1 MLGSYLVEKGRT
13 RMFSHNIVFSEF
25 SINAVL
31 GTLLS
36 SVSVKK
42 QSIHGLKVLGKNLA
56 IGAITVPVTAI
67 AVKTLFPNRKLDLK
81 LTAITHSIIGFYGV
95 AHRPVPMLMGGADAV
110 ASNSGCGYEDGR
122 YTDSIDVDPI
132 DMSDSLYY
140 SQGMGPSTGMP
151 GAIVPAVLSS
161 IYSRYIS
168 RLSQASLGELFFDE
182 LYKNYDAT
190 YLEDLEACFFRP
202 LGNYLEVIN
211 HPEESDVLE
220 ELDSE
225 SKRTYTICKV
235 ATRAL
240 SLGIIAYKEYT
251 KFSEILRENPNN
263 LKAALLK
270 YGASFMLDYGQFY
283 LARRFSVS
291 ITNELN
297 GFVNQRLSVENKI
310 NLNHTLVSEVNFSAA
325 NGTLAYLRERMTS
338 Y

>member
-1 MLGSYLVEKGRT
+1 
-13 RMFSHNIVFSEF
+13 
-25 SINAVL
+25 
-31 GTLLS
+31 
-36 SVSVKK
+36 
-42 QSIHGLKVLGKNLA
+42 
-56 IGAITVPVTAI
+56 
-67 AVKTLFPNRKLDLK
+67 
-81 LTAITHSIIGFYGV
+81 
-95 AHRPVPMLMGGADAV
+95 
-110 ASNSGCGYEDGR
+110 
-122 YTDSIDVDPI
+122 
-132 DMSDSLYY
+132 MSDSLYY